1 MSTHITCPVD
11 THPMANELSS
21 VSRHVSGTTAAVV
34 TMQSAVIAAENAG
47 ANKVC
52 ANVNRGFLT
61 MMRSQISQKIAS
73 KQARVEALL
82 IKLGQQKRML
92 FGIKNNMER
101 EYGRIAARYLRI
113 FTSINKELE
122 QRIRQL
128 DQPVFTLVNR
138 HMATS
143 TNRMHA
149 LSSWMTTSQ
158 TEDVA
163 LSQQILMSNM
173 KHNAQEALERST
185 DFLSQIG
192 HQRVLANHILISNAE
207 GNDDRG
213 CYVPV
218 IISESVTDSSLLT
231 RTEIRTAGEMP
242 QVCADSIV
250 NSVRAVADL
259 GWQER
264 PKDANVSGE
273 FNRLVDTSA
282 ASDRVKAMIRKL
294 YAETDY
300 NSI

>member
-34 TMQSAVIAAENAG
+34 TMQAAVIAAENAG

-92 FGIKNNMER
+92 LGIKNNMER

-173 KHNAQEALERST
+173 KHNAQVALERST

-207 GNDDRG
+207 GNDDRS

-218 IISESVTDSSLLT
+218 IISETVTDSSMLT
-231 RTEIRTAGEMP
+231 RTAATMSH
-242 QVCADSIV
+242 VSADSIV
-250 NSVRAVADL
+250 NSIRSAADL
-259 GWQER
+259 GWHDA
-264 PKDANVSGE
+264 PKDANVAGE
-273 FNRLVDTSA
+273 FNRLVDSSA
-282 ASDRVKAMIRKL
+282 ASDRVKEMIRKL